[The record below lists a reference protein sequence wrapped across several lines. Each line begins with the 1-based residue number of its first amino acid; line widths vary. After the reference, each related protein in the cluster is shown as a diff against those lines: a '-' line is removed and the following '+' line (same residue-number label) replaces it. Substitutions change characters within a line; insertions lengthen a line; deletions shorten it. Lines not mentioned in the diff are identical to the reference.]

1 MNRLLVF
8 RVTAMLAVS
17 LAAAGAAADEATKAE
32 MAKLQGE
39 WSMVSGEIEGQAMP
53 EAMRATAK
61 RVAKDNETTV
71 MIGGQLFMKAQFTV
85 DPSKKPKTIDY
96 TMTGGFTAG
105 KKQLAAVLE
114 KMLAK
119 SPALR
124 YQDPTALLR
133 ALIDAPAVAKVAV
146 KRATVG
152 NGSPALKAR
161 TATAANCTCRA
172 GNWRDTAWSVSTC
185 WIQVPEF
192 VVKNASTTGVRET
205 SRQMFSARGS

>member
-105 KKQLAAVLE
+105 KKQFGIYELDGD
-114 KMLAK
+114 
-119 SPALR
+119 
-124 YQDPTALLR
+124 Q
-133 ALIDAPAVAKVAV
+133 V
-146 KRATVG
+146 KFCF
-152 NGSPALKAR
+152 GSPGKDRPTDFSTQAGDGR
-161 TATAANCTCRA
+161 TL
-172 GNWRDTAWSVSTC
+172 SV
-185 WIQVPEF
+185 WKR
-192 VVKNASTTGVRET
+192 VKP
-205 SRQMFSARGS
+205 Q